1 LGKGRSQ
8 KLFES
13 LHARTVREMSLVHRS
28 DDSEDET
35 GVPRYRA
42 HMDPKTIECQK
53 ALDKMRQDF
62 NKRKLK
68 VIAENEERAKRGL
81 KPERV
86 PNEEEDL
93 FKSKEWIITENRLQ
107 CQP

>member
-1 LGKGRSQ
+1 
-8 KLFES
+8 
-13 LHARTVREMSLVHRS
+13 
-28 DDSEDET
+28 
-35 GVPRYRA
+35 
-42 HMDPKTIECQK
+42 
-53 ALDKMRQDF
+53 MRQDF